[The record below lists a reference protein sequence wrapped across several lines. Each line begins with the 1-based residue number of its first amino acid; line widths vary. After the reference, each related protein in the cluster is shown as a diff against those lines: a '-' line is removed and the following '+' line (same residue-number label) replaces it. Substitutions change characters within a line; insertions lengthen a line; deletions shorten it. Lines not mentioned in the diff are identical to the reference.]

1 MEAQASKWDLHFRK
15 WMPLAL
21 GSVGLALVILSQFL
35 VADVGAEA
43 VISKLAG
50 MILFVGGIISVVI
63 ALISF
68 FLRDHEEI
76 W

>member
-1 MEAQASKWDLHFRK
+1 MEAHASKWDLHFRR
-15 WMPLAL
+15 WMPVAL
-21 GSVGLALVILSQFL
+21 GTVGLSLVVLSQFL
-35 VADVGAEA
+35 VADVGSEA

-68 FLRDHEEI
+68 FLRDQEEI

>member
-1 MEAQASKWDLHFRK
+1 MEAQASKWETQFRK
-15 WMPLAL
+15 WMPAAL
-21 GSVGLALVILSQFL
+21 GTVGMGLVILSQFL
-35 VADVGAEA
+35 VADVSSDA

>member
-1 MEAQASKWDLHFRK
+1 MEAQASKWDTHFRR
-15 WMPLAL
+15 WMPVAL
-21 GSVGLALVILSQFL
+21 GTVGLSLVILSQFL
-35 VADVGAEA
+35 VADVGSEA

-68 FLRDHEEI
+68 FLRDQEEI